1 LNRTAVVENCVD
13 DPIGVLVMSGSPA
26 DVLTPK
32 GESRACGD
40 ARDASARAAY
50 VLRAHVLEQVGRR
63 LAAEDLDAMLVKG
76 AALAL
81 TVYER
86 PWDREMQD
94 IDLLVRP
101 GTRERVIRAVAAI
114 GFTARPP
121 RGRPLSADA
130 LGEVIFEATCGGAVV
145 LLEVHTQLDKL
156 VSRPIDYGEIFDR
169 ACPAPG
175 YPGLLVPAPE
185 DHVLLVALHAANAEF
200 GHSPAS
206 RDLALLL
213 ESRLNH
219 PALIERAKRWRLGT
233 AMFVAFSALKCVAGS
248 DVPDDVMEALTPGP
262 LRLAALRQFYRPEH
276 LPVAKRPLRL
286 GWRWVLRQTPL
297 RDDLARWCAGVIRYA
312 GLRVA
317 ERVWQTCLRFSMR
330 SSSCW

>member
-1 LNRTAVVENCVD
+1 V
-13 DPIGVLVMSGSPA
+13 
-26 DVLTPK
+26 
-32 GESRACGD
+32 CGD

-50 VLRAHVLEQVGRR
+50 VLRTHVLEQVGRR

-81 TVYER
+81 TVYEQ

-101 GTRERVIRAVAAI
+101 ATRARVIRVLEGTGFAA
-114 GFTARPP
+114 RHPS
-121 RGRPLSADA
+121 GRPLSADA
-130 LGEVIFEATCGGAVV
+130 LGEIVLESTCGGAAV
-145 LLEVHTQLDKL
+145 LLELHTQLDKV
-156 VSRPIDYGEIFDR
+156 VSRPVEYGEIFDR

-175 YPGLLVPAPE
+175 YPGLLVPSPE

-213 ESRLNH
+213 ESGLNH
-219 PALIERAKRWRLGT
+219 AALIERAKRWRLGT

-248 DVPDDVMEALTPGP
+248 DVPDDVMEALTPGL
-262 LRLAALRQFYRPEH
+262 LRLAALRRFYRPGH

-286 GWRWVLRQTPL
+286 GWRWVLRQAPL
-297 RDDLARWCAGVIRYA
+297 RDDLARWCAGVICYA

-317 ERVWQTCLRFSMR
+317 ERLLLLAR
-330 SSSCW
+330 SSRWRGR